1 MGGRQYPVWI
11 DINSCAYSNPKSYG
25 IRRHGEQTIYVGS
38 SKKNSHKFADI
49 SIACKE
55 RQSDNHKPKF
65 REFVLKVD
73 GEVVKQMT
81 YDIIKKE
88 MCENTTYN
96 DTEGGA

>member
-1 MGGRQYPVWI
+1 MSGRQYPIWL
-11 DINSCAYSNPKSYG
+11 DINSCAYSSAKSYG

-49 SIACKE
+49 SISCKG
-55 RQSDNHKPKF
+55 RQFDNHKPKF

-73 GEVVKQMT
+73 GEVVKRMT
-81 YDIIKKE
+81 YDMRKKE

-96 DTEGGA
+96 NTEGGS